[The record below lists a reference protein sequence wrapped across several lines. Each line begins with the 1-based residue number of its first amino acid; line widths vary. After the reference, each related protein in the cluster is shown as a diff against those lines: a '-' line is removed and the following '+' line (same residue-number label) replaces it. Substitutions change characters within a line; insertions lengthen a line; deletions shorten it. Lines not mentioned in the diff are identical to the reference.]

1 MVDVSY
7 FNSLMYTAADMKRRR
22 LALQEHPG
30 LAACDGVSTE
40 SAGDDGSQTVR
51 IVLAEENT
59 AAYAD
64 LDGIV
69 SLAEDYAGTDT
80 VMEIQLNVTNLLTVE
95 EVTLATGDVHFDGN
109 VFVKGNVGSGA
120 GIYATGDLLVGGFVE
135 SAHIE
140 TGGDI
145 MIRQGMNASGEGE
158 IHAGGDVNGYFFEAV
173 RIHAGGNIHG
183 DYFMNCDLIAQGR
196 INVMGKKGSL
206 VGGRACAE
214 QGLRANRLGNQAGL
228 ATYVQL
234 GTGERLHRQELDL
247 NEAVRSVTFEIERV
261 RWTNSKRLG
270 SVRVKKSENKIV
282 VFSNR

>member
-1 MVDVSY
+1 MEQLEAIREALEKKVDIVPYLDKRFRGICIREICLGLGHGLDVSY

-145 MIRQGMNASGEGE
+145 
-158 IHAGGDVNGYFFEAV
+158 
-173 RIHAGGNIHG
+173 
-183 DYFMNCDLIAQGR
+183 CP
-196 INVMGKKGSL
+196 
-206 VGGRACAE
+206 VG
-214 QGLRANRLGNQAGL
+214 
-228 ATYVQL
+228 
-234 GTGERLHRQELDL
+234 HR
-247 NEAVRSVTFEIERV
+247 
-261 RWTNSKRLG
+261 
-270 SVRVKKSENKIV
+270 
-282 VFSNR
+282 

>member
-1 MVDVSY
+1 MEKIRTQLINSGFTQDQIEEIKTGFDEGLDITAYADKEFLAIQMRQIRLGLCDGLDLSPFQHLGAGILKQLRLALKNHVKIVPYINEGYDMEQLEAIREALEKKVDIVPYLDKRFRGICIREICLGLGHGLDVSY

-145 MIRQGMNASGEGE
+145 
-158 IHAGGDVNGYFFEAV
+158 
-173 RIHAGGNIHG
+173 
-183 DYFMNCDLIAQGR
+183 CP
-196 INVMGKKGSL
+196 
-206 VGGRACAE
+206 VG
-214 QGLRANRLGNQAGL
+214 
-228 ATYVQL
+228 
-234 GTGERLHRQELDL
+234 HR
-247 NEAVRSVTFEIERV
+247 
-261 RWTNSKRLG
+261 
-270 SVRVKKSENKIV
+270 
-282 VFSNR
+282 